1 MQPPIETLH
10 PAPAE
15 REQPRSAAAVAWLRL
30 ATAAMS
36 ERWLLWIAIAG
47 MFAVYAQ
54 TILFDFV
61 YDDVV
66 LILLNPW
73 MSGWKHVHTIF
84 TSTFWGFVNY
94 QAAGGSNFYRPLT
107 MMWLFLVNQAGH
119 GAPGFFH
126 LGVVLVHLVVMVE
139 IYLLGR
145 RLTGDAG
152 TGALAALLFGIH
164 PTHIES
170 VAWISGISDVMCAAF
185 FLAALLAYLRW
196 SDGDGLRWLLWSLVC
211 LESALLSKEA
221 AALLVLLI
229 LFDRLRQ
236 FRQLDW
242 FSRCVH
248 TVYVSLPYI
257 VLTGLHFAW
266 QSYVISLR
274 SLRVDSPGIEPSAAL
289 SPYVLW
295 WYLKKQVVPVP
306 VSAHYTTLLSGS
318 LSTVQIIATSL
329 ACLACVA
336 AAWWLAR
343 RSRAGQLLVAL
354 FALTLLPVVAGVQTL
369 QLHDRY
375 LYLPGVAIAIGA
387 AVWLRQAP
395 LLRAHP
401 ERQFALVLA
410 ITAILVPLGCR
421 ETSYWASDVM
431 LFEHS
436 LKVEPHT
443 VLNLE
448 ALADS
453 YIALD
458 DSVHAEQ
465 VLRQAVA
472 EFPGRSRQW
481 TRLAGFC
488 LRKGNLDE
496 AETYARKA
504 VSLTPVSKSLPAAFG
519 VLSEVALKKGNL
531 PEAELWAKRAVIA
544 DGSSSAAHR
553 SLAAVYAANGQSAQ
567 VSAESEIAAKI
578 DASNEPRDR

>member
-1 MQPPIETLH
+1 MQPPSDTLI

-15 REQPRSAAAVAWLRL
+15 REQPRSAAASAWLRL

-36 ERWLLWIAIAG
+36 ERWLLWIAFAG
-47 MFAVYAQ
+47 MFTVYAQ
-54 TILFDFV
+54 TIFFDFV
-61 YDDVV
+61 YDDVI

-73 MSGWKHVHTIF
+73 MHGWKHVHTIF
-84 TSTFWGFVNY
+84 TSTFWGFMTY
-94 QAAGGSNFYRPLT
+94 QAAGGTTFYRPLT
-107 MMWLFLVNQAGH
+107 MMWLFLINQAGH

-126 LGVVLVHLVVMVE
+126 LGVVLMHLVVMLE

-145 RLTGDAG
+145 KLTGDAV

-185 FLAALLAYLRW
+185 FLAALLGYLHW
-196 SDGDGLRWLLWSLVC
+196 ADGDGMRWLLWSLLC

-229 LFDRLRQ
+229 LLDRLRQ
-236 FRQLDW
+236 FYKLDW
-242 FSRCVH
+242 VSRCVH
-248 TVYVSLPYI
+248 AVYVTLPYI

-266 QSYVISLR
+266 QSYVISQR
-274 SLRVDSPGIEPSAAL
+274 SLHADAPGIEPSAAL

-306 VSAHYTTLLSGS
+306 VSAHYTTLSEGG
-318 LSTVQIIATSL
+318 LSTAQIILTSL
-329 ACLACVA
+329 ACLAFLAV
-336 AAWWLAR
+336 AWWFAR
-343 RSRAGQLLVAL
+343 RSRTGQLLVAL
-354 FALTLLPVVAGVQTL
+354 FGFTLLPVVVGVQTL

-375 LYLPGVAIAIGA
+375 LYLPGIAIALGA
-387 AVWLRQAP
+387 AMLLRETP
-395 LLRAHP
+395 LLCASP
-401 ERQFALVLA
+401 ERQFVLVLA

-421 ETSYWASDVM
+421 ETSYWASDVK

-448 ALADS
+448 VLADS

-458 DSVHAEQ
+458 DGVHAEQ
-465 VLRQAVA
+465 VMREAVA

-481 TRLAGFC
+481 TRLADFC
-488 LRKGNLDE
+488 LRKGSLDE

-504 VSLTPVSKSLPAAFG
+504 VSLTPVSKSLPTAFG
-519 VLSEVALKKGNL
+519 VLSAVALKKGNL
-531 PEAELWAKRAVIA
+531 SEAELWAKRAVVA
-544 DGSSSAAHR
+544 DGSSSVAHR
-553 SLAAVYAANGQSAQ
+553 NLAAVYAAQGQSAQ
-567 VSAESEIAAKI
+567 VSVESQIAAKI
-578 DASNEPRDR
+578 EADNQPRDR